1 MYRLKKL
8 RSAVVAVTILSF
20 TAALAY
26 PAGLP
31 QEARTAPPGT
41 DIKVRLTEEVGSHRN
56 QVGDTIHARL
66 AEPMVSA
73 GAVVFPAGAQV
84 LGSVIGVTPVGRM
97 SRNGEIEFVF
107 NRIETDDGRQ
117 YSIVANLRGASRFTR
132 DGVARNLYRIGIALG
147 AGALIGLILGG
158 RSGMLRGI
166 LLGGAA
172 GTGYILY
179 KEGEDVVLPA
189 GTTIDLVLEEAV
201 SVDFG
206 FPGEVEEAVEEE
218 EEVEAVEEE
227 EPWPGEVEVGEKPL
241 FYFGAV
247 LVGPSV
253 EVRLAAGGKL
263 DGVFNGITEEREI
276 VLGVLYGSLEV
287 PVADIREIVFD
298 AGPSTEPPVVDD
310 DSICIGGGQW
320 LSGEFLGL
328 DGEEFV
334 LETAYGTL
342 RVPLNDTLCIAFR
355 SR

>member
-1 MYRLKKL
+1 MYRLKMF

-31 QEARTAPPGT
+31 QETRTATPGT

-56 QVGDTIHARL
+56 QVGDTVHARL
-66 AEPMVSA
+66 AEPMVSN
-73 GAVVFPAGAQV
+73 GAVVFPAGVQV
-84 LGSVIGVTPVGRM
+84 LGSVIDVTPVGRM

-107 NRIETDDGRQ
+107 IRIFTDDGRQ
-117 YSIVANLRGASRFTR
+117 YSIVANLRGASRYTR

-179 KEGEDVVLPA
+179 KEGEDVILPA
-189 GTTIDLVLEEAV
+189 GTTIDLVLEETV
-201 SVDFG
+201 SVEYG
-206 FPGEVEEAVEEE
+206 FPGEVEE
-218 EEVEAVEEE
+218 EVEEEE
-227 EPWPGEVEVGEKPL
+227 EPWPDEVVEAEGEGEEPS

-247 LVGPSV
+247 LVGPNV
-253 EVRLAAGGKL
+253 EVFLAAGGKL
-263 DGVFNGITEEREI
+263 NGVFNGITEEREI
-276 VLGVLYGSLEV
+276 VLGVIYGSLEV
-287 PVADIREIVFD
+287 PLADSQTIVFE
-298 AGPSTEPPVVDD
+298 AGPSSEPPVVDE
-310 DSICIGGGQW
+310 DSICIGGEQW
-320 LSGEFLGL
+320 LSGEFLGI
-328 DGEEFV
+328 DDEEFV
-334 LETAYGTL
+334 LETDYGTL

-355 SR
+355 NR